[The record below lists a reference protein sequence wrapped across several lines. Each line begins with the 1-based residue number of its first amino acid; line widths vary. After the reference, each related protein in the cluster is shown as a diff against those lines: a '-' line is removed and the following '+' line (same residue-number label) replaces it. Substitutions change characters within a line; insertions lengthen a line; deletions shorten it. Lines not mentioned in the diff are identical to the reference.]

1 MAKPKQE
8 NLEVIA
14 DLWESYSNRK
24 FTDKLVCC
32 AVCRVESINV
42 SAGFC
47 SECVDEF
54 ADDYLEEAENS

>member
-1 MAKPKQE
+1 MAKSKKE
-8 NLEVIA
+8 KLEALA
-14 DLWESYSNRK
+14 DLWESYNNRK
-24 FTDKLVCC
+24 FTDKLVRC

-42 SAGFC
+42 NAGFC